1 MIVQSRLGRMRTSSP
16 AIHLNLPLCVRLFQR
31 VNQRRVDVQV
41 AIESKEIDQQI
52 ASCSL
57 CAADALSLSDIEAN
71 VIIKIERR
79 DHLSKTIAWTVWTWG
94 RKRRQLSLINA
105 GGRAPDATDQSVG
118 TPNPGSSPRQYFG
131 GYKGTARGF
140 RPFQP
145 GGWTVGPHGH
155 WKKLSY

>member
-71 VIIKIERR
+71 VIIEIERR
-79 DHLSKTIAWTVWTWG
+79 DHLSATRACLVW
-94 RKRRQLSLINA
+94 
-105 GGRAPDATDQSVG
+105 
-118 TPNPGSSPRQYFG
+118 
-131 GYKGTARGF
+131 ARGRSVDDYF
-140 RPFQP
+140 KSMPASATLTQLTRVWEHRILAQVRVNTSDDIREPQEAFD
-145 GGWTVGPHGH
+145 
-155 WKKLSY
+155 LSRWAAEQLDFTAIGRS